1 MNVSTSSYSSIM
13 QASNMTQ
20 PKPPSA
26 TDLVSKVMET
36 SDINGDSL
44 LSIDE
49 LGISEED
56 FSSLDTNGDGSLSS
70 DELESSISSKLDSM
84 KNQELTPEEFG
95 TFLSSLG
102 LEVPPPP
109 PNHGQPNAQQMASD
123 IFTSKDSDSDG
134 LLSLSELD
142 ISDELFTSL
151 DTDEDGSITQEELA
165 QGLTTLF
172 ESVESG
178 EMSKDEAGEVLSQL
192 GVEKP
197 SGPPPGGMM
206 GAGGSSEEDEE
217 YEAADTNQDGVVSAA
232 EQAAYD
238 ASQSSSSTQDMQEY
252 TMKLVSTL
260 LDALKSE
267 ETSTESDTTNNNL
280 DMSKYKQIMSMVNTQ
295 IQDTDT
301 AQKLGKYLSNLAS

>member
-1 MNVSTSSYSSIM
+1 MNVSTSSYSNMM
-13 QASNMTQ
+13 QAATMQ
-20 PKPPSA
+20 APRGPSS
-26 TDLVSKVMET
+26 TELTSQVMKS
-36 SDINGDSL
+36 SDIDGDSL

-49 LGISEED
+49 LGISEEL
-56 FSSLDTNGDGSLSS
+56 FSSFDSDGDGSISS
-70 DELESSISSKLDSM
+70 NELEETFSSKLDAM
-84 KNQELTPEEFG
+84 KNQEFTPEEFG
-95 TFLSSLG
+95 SFLSELG

-109 PNHGQPNAQQMASD
+109 PPQGQPNVSQMISD
-123 IFTSKDSDSDG
+123 IFSANDTDGSG

-142 ISDELFTSL
+142 ISEELFISL
-151 DTDEDGSITQEELA
+151 DSDEDGSITKEELA

-172 ESVESG
+172 SSVESG

-192 GVEKP
+192 GIEKP
-197 SGPPPGGMM
+197 SGPPPGGGMM
-206 GAGGSSEEDEE
+206 GGGGSSEEEEE
-217 YEAADTNQDGVVSAA
+217 YDAADTNQDGIVSIA

-238 ASQSSSSTQDMQEY
+238 ASQSSDTKDMEEY

-267 ETSTESDTTNNNL
+267 EVTNKSDTSDSL